1 MKIFLSSNPPLK
13 HHFTHQKEPENK
25 TASRHATDNKTAQC
39 ALATRYGEE
48 GEGREQNCAI
58 LTGHNV
64 QPGGS
69 GCPHK
74 PQPTKKNNKKNANQP
89 NKDASS
95 AEFLSLKI
103 DAKFLV
109 LDSTSKKRPHT
120 IT

>member
-69 GCPHK
+69 GCPHR
-74 PQPTKKNNKKNANQP
+74 PQRPQTTTVQEIRQEDRHPAVRGR
-89 NKDASS
+89 
-95 AEFLSLKI
+95 LLGR
-103 DAKFLV
+103 V
-109 LDSTSKKRPHT
+109 LEPKKRRKVSRLRQLKQE
-120 IT
+120 